1 MAKIDIAAVEQY
13 ILEAIDTTEFMLEK
27 IKWVSQFDEEEFSLL
42 KAYVDDGYLH

>member
-1 MAKIDIAAVEQY
+1 MAKLVSDVIKDFIID
-13 ILEAIDTTEFMLEK
+13 AIDTTDFMIEK